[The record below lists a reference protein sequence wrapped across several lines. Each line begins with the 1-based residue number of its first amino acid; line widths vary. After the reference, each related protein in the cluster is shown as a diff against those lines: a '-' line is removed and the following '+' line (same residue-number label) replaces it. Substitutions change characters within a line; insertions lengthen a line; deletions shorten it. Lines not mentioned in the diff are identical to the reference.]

1 MTGIMEEVREGK
13 EPSMAGH
20 AKYPFFPDNIQ
31 LWYETNAHGASEF
44 GEVMATVNRIT
55 SGDVDSWYNE
65 WDATA
70 TRML

>member
-31 LWYETNAHGASEF
+31 FWYETKRAWRQRVRRSHGHGQS
-44 GEVMATVNRIT
+44 NHLWR
-55 SGDVDSWYNE
+55 
-65 WDATA
+65 
-70 TRML
+70 R